1 MASEYL
7 GTEER
12 YAVFPFYLCLDVS
25 QSMSGE
31 PIAQVNAELPQIRSS
46 VGQDPA
52 VAEVIRFGVV
62 TFSDGART
70 VLPLVDLALV
80 ESMPTVE
87 VEGKTSYSAAFDHL
101 RRVIEAD
108 YHAGR
113 LAGERWYR
121 PAVLFVS
128 DGRPTDPEERWLEAH
143 RRRPLSSL
151 SSWRD
156 WCSQLSVRLPA
167 PIPALPNLFPRS
179 CPTCSR
185 SRWTSSNEAP
195 CSSLIYSIVLSLRG
209 AARVGS
215 ALPAARNNG
224 RKDYPG

>member
-87 VEGKTSYSAAFDHL
+87 VEGKTSYSAALGSH
-101 RRVIEAD
+101 VPVGEEAGGLGPSAQ
-108 YHAGR
+108 AG
-113 LAGERWYR
+113 A
-121 PAVLFVS
+121 PVS
-128 DGRPTDPEERWLEAH
+128 TTSG
-143 RRRPLSSL
+143 
-151 SSWRD
+151 
-156 WCSQLSVRLPA
+156 VR
-167 PIPALPNLFPRS
+167 
-179 CPTCSR
+179 
-185 SRWTSSNEAP
+185 
-195 CSSLIYSIVLSLRG
+195 
-209 AARVGS
+209 
-215 ALPAARNNG
+215 
-224 RKDYPG
+224 